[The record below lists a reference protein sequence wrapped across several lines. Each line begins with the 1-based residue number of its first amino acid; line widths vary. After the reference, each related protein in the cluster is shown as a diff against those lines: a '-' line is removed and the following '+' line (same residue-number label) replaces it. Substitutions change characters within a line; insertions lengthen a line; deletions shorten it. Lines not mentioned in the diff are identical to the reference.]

1 MRWDRGTT
9 GNSKDWNGA
18 LGTADRYGWRQG
30 TRFGWSIAPLLA
42 LGTVLL
48 SFLLQAAPAL
58 ALKPITLTGDQDRL
72 EISALGETYEGRG
85 DTLQIEM
92 APGADGATAR
102 MAVRATTPGTNP
114 NWLVFALTNPTNK
127 VIELWLT
134 ADRYT
139 PIGSGVVWPDLDARR
154 IAAVTHSAGYAPEW
168 VKNDRVDIYRLTIER
183 GQTIT
188 YVAELA
194 SDRFSRINLWQ
205 PIAFEQRQRERQLF
219 NGIMLGIT
227 GLLAVFLT
235 AVFAANH
242 KSIFPM
248 AGLVA
253 WCALALLCVD
263 FGFWH
268 KLFQMKPEDNA
279 QYRAAAEAALAASL
293 VIFLTAFLRVNLWGG
308 FARTLFVVWIAAQLA
323 IVGVAVLDPRLAA
336 TVARLSLALIGGLGF
351 VLILVLALRGLDRAL
366 ALMPTWILFLAWLF
380 GAAVTLTGRM
390 SGEFAISGLV
400 AGLVLILVLIG
411 FTVTQYAFRSDGPI
425 LGVGHGGQQLRLA
438 ALDRAG
444 VAFWEWNLRRDELRL
459 DPEIEAVLGLG
470 PGELPSGVDDLLAYV
485 HPADRERFRI
495 ELLAIREREGGTL
508 RTSIRVRH
516 ADSSYRWLEFEGA
529 SVPTSDRRNLRC
541 VGLVRDTTDQ
551 KRAQERLLNNA
562 VYDSLT
568 SLPNRE
574 LFLDRLGGA
583 IQRLREGM
591 PGQVAVIFVDVDRFR
606 SVNASF
612 GIVVG
617 DSIILTVSR
626 RISRI
631 LGGEGTLARI
641 GGDQFALFFVGQTA
655 PAELA
660 AFAERL
666 RLSLRSPIRIAGE
679 EIVLTGSIGI
689 ALGDGAED
697 TPRDLLRNAEV
708 AMHRAKRQGS
718 DRAEIFSPQMQSER
732 AERMQLERDL
742 AQAIHDRRLT
752 LLYQPIVGLSNDEL
766 IGFEAVVRWHHPKL
780 GIIAPSDLMPLAE
793 RADLATRLGSYL
805 LDRAFS
811 DIARWQQELPR
822 PEHPLFVTLSLSSRQ
837 LLSPELIQEVRNAR
851 TRSVLP
857 AGTVCLEIPESL
869 VMDNPEQATH
879 VLELLHEAGIELWM
893 DRFGTGYSSLAYLG
907 RFPFDAFKIDKALV
921 EWSSQGER
929 DAALVRSVVAIAHEL
944 GRKVVGDGVASAEDA
959 AFLRTIGCHYAQ
971 GFHYGE
977 AMGEDEVVRLLRLIR
992 KSERRMR
999 RRGMVR
1005 GQEKKK
1011 NVEPAAEAVVQPD
1024 STEGSSVVAQQAAPA
1039 ASLSARLVAAAP
1051 FGSAPSG
1058 RPPSAT
1064 PVTAPPNAA
1073 PRTRPPGLSPARPAV
1088 AAHTEPNGAAPPA
1101 MPATGPR
1108 PPPMDRR
1115 PSLMP
1120 AGNGVPPQRVA
1131 PVQPQPSPLTGGLVP
1146 PAGPGGP
1153 PPAAAPSIPRTA
1165 GAATAPPPVGS
1176 GAPVGGPP
1184 NFAAPAARPAANGGP
1199 PRPPGMRTPPQ
1210 QPTTGRPSDTAPT
1223 HQAAPNAPS
1232 PAATTAPPN
1241 PVDAMRSAELA
1252 AALGGEPATANTNG
1266 GGPRTTPAETP
1277 ARAAQVR
1284 HLEARH
1290 VAMASLSP
1298 AVAQSLARLAGSA
1311 DAAPQEAGGPRPK
1324 VAGPKA
1330 AE

>member
-1 MRWDRGTT
+1 
-9 GNSKDWNGA
+9 
-18 LGTADRYGWRQG
+18 
-30 TRFGWSIAPLLA
+30 
-42 LGTVLL
+42 
-48 SFLLQAAPAL
+48 
-58 ALKPITLTGDQDRL
+58 
-72 EISALGETYEGRG
+72 
-85 DTLQIEM
+85 
-92 APGADGATAR
+92 
-102 MAVRATTPGTNP
+102 
-114 NWLVFALTNPTNK
+114 
-127 VIELWLT
+127 
-134 ADRYT
+134 
-139 PIGSGVVWPDLDARR
+139 
-154 IAAVTHSAGYAPEW
+154 
-168 VKNDRVDIYRLTIER
+168 
-183 GQTIT
+183 
-188 YVAELA
+188 
-194 SDRFSRINLWQ
+194 
-205 PIAFEQRQRERQLF
+205 
-219 NGIMLGIT
+219 
-227 GLLAVFLT
+227 
-235 AVFAANH
+235 
-242 KSIFPM
+242 M

-411 FTVTQYAFRSDGPI
+411 FTVTQYAFRSDGPT
-425 LGVGHGGQQLRLA
+425 LGAGHGGQQLRLA

-459 DPEIEAVLGLG
+459 DPEIEAALGLG

-485 HPADRERFRI
+485 HAADRERFRL

-529 SVPTSDRRNLRC
+529 SVPSSDRRNLRC
-541 VGLVRDTTDQ
+541 VGLMRDTTDQ

-583 IQRLREGM
+583 LQRIREGT

-641 GGDQFALFFVGQTA
+641 GGDQFALFFAGQNA

-689 ALGDGAED
+689 ALGDGSED
-697 TPRDLLRNAEV
+697 APRDLLRNAEV
-708 AMHRAKRQGS
+708 AMYRAKRQGS

-732 AERMQLERDL
+732 AERLQLERDL
-742 AQAIHDRRLT
+742 AQAIQDRRLM

-793 RADLATRLGSYL
+793 RADLATRLGSYV

-822 PEHPLFVTLSLSSRQ
+822 PDHPLFVTLSLSSRQ

-851 TRSVLP
+851 ARSVLP
-857 AGTVCLEIPESL
+857 AGTVCLAVPESL

-944 GRKVVGDGVASAEDA
+944 GRRVVADGVASAEDA
-959 AFLRTIGCHYAQ
+959 TFLRSIGCHHAQ

-1011 NVEPAAEAVVQPD
+1011 TAEPVAESAAQSNGAIDMGAVPHPASVAVAPPARAG
-1024 STEGSSVVAQQAAPA
+1024 EGI
-1039 ASLSARLVAAAP
+1039 P
-1051 FGSAPSG
+1051 FGSPAQG
-1058 RPPSAT
+1058 RPTVSGPN
-1064 PVTAPPNAA
+1064 TAPPNVL
-1073 PRTRPPGLSPARPAV
+1073 PRTHPQGPASARPVMARAGSH
-1088 AAHTEPNGAAPPA
+1088 AATPPA
-1101 MPATGPR
+1101 MPMNPPR
-1108 PPPMDRR
+1108 VVPMDRSPPPIATGGNA
-1115 PSLMP
+1115 PSSR
-1120 AGNGVPPQRVA
+1120 VP
-1131 PVQPQPSPLTGGLVP
+1131 PVQPQP
-1146 PAGPGGP
+1146 A
-1153 PPAAAPSIPRTA
+1153 PAAAPPLGQNGPPPGAAPPMPRSA
-1165 GAATAPPPVGS
+1165 GVATAPPGMVSAAQAG
-1176 GAPVGGPP
+1176 VPP
-1184 NFAAPAARPAANGGP
+1184 NFAAAPRPPPNGGP
-1199 PRPPGMRTPPQ
+1199 PRPPGARTPPP
-1210 QPTTGRPSDTAPT
+1210 QPTTGR
-1223 HQAAPNAPS
+1223 H
-1232 PAATTAPPN
+1232 
-1241 PVDAMRSAELA
+1241 
-1252 AALGGEPATANTNG
+1252 GEPAAPHQTPPFAIDPARTVEAPAGPASAPAMGNG
-1266 GGPRTTPAETP
+1266 NGAAPRSAPAEALGRTTQSP
-1277 ARAAQVR
+1277 Q
-1284 HLEARH
+1284 LEARH
-1290 VAMASLSP
+1290 AAMASLSP
-1298 AVAQSLARLAGSA
+1298 AVAQSLARLAGKA
-1311 DAAPQEAGGPRPK
+1311 DAPPSDVEDALPR
-1324 VAGPKA
+1324 VLRSKA

>member
-1 MRWDRGTT
+1 MRGDRGTT
-9 GNSKDWNGA
+9 GSS
-18 LGTADRYGWRQG
+18 ADRRGKWGLADAGARTCG
-30 TRFGWSIAPLLA
+30 LALKAAAGSLLA
-42 LGTVLL
+42 FGIVLL
-48 SFLLQAAPAL
+48 VLSMQTGPAL
-58 ALKPITLTGDQDRL
+58 ALKAITLTGDQDKL
-72 EISALGETYEGRG
+72 EVSTLGEAYEGRG
-85 DTLQIEM
+85 DNLQIEM

-102 MAVRATTPGTNP
+102 MAVKATTPGTSP

-168 VKNDRVDIYRLTIER
+168 VRNDRVDIYRLTIER

-194 SDRFSRINLWQ
+194 SERFSRINLWK

-293 VIFLTAFLRVNLWGG
+293 VIFLTAFLRVHLWGG

-351 VLILVLALRGLDRAL
+351 LLILVLAVRGLDRAL
-366 ALMPTWILFLAWLF
+366 ALMPTWILYLVWLF

-411 FTVTQYAFRSDGPI
+411 FTVTQYAFRSAEPM
-425 LGVGHGGQQLRLA
+425 LGSGHGGQQLRLA

-459 DPEIEAVLGLG
+459 DHEIEAALGLG
-470 PGELPSGVDDLLAYV
+470 PGELPSSVDDFLAYL
-485 HPADRERFRI
+485 HPADRERFRL
-495 ELLAIREREGGTL
+495 ELLAIRERDGGTL
-508 RTSIRVRH
+508 RTSIRARH

-562 VYDSLT
+562 VFDSLT

-583 IQRLREGM
+583 VQRLREGA

-626 RISRI
+626 RIARI

-641 GGDQFALFFVGQTA
+641 GGDQFALFFAGHNT

-689 ALGDGAED
+689 ALSDGSED
-697 TPRDLLRNAEV
+697 NPRDLLRNAEV
-708 AMHRAKRQGS
+708 AMYRAKRQGS
-718 DRAEIFSPQMQSER
+718 DRAEIFSREMQNER
-732 AERMQLERDL
+732 AERLQLERDL
-742 AQAIHDRRLT
+742 AQAIQDRRLT

-766 IGFEAVVRWHHPKL
+766 IGFEAVVRWQHPKL
-780 GIIAPSDLMPLAE
+780 GIVSPSDLMPLAE
-793 RADLATRLGSYL
+793 QADLATRLGSYV
-805 LDRAFS
+805 LDRAVS

-822 PEHPLFVTLSLSSRQ
+822 PDHPLFVTLSLSSRQ

-851 TRSVLP
+851 ARSVLP
-857 AGTVCLEIPESL
+857 AGSVRLEIPESL

-893 DRFGTGYSSLAYLG
+893 ERFGTGYSSLAYLG

-929 DAALVRSVVAIAHEL
+929 DAALVRSIVAIAHEL

-959 AFLRTIGCHYAQ
+959 VFLRAIGCHYAQ

-999 RRGMVR
+999 RRGMMR

-1011 NVEPAAEAVVQPD
+1011 PVEAPTESVVQAD
-1024 STEGSSVVAQQAAPA
+1024 VANAVHVAPPQPVAAVPPA
-1039 ASLSARLVAAAP
+1039 RPVAAAP
-1051 FGSAPSG
+1051 PSG
-1058 RPPSAT
+1058 LPLSGGTARADAMAVPPVS
-1064 PVTAPPNAA
+1064 A
-1073 PRTRPPGLSPARPAV
+1073 PRTQPPGPVPMRSVSVRPGSNGPVPRTQPPSPAPGRRSPDRPSPPPIAAGGSPSAPRVPNGQAPPPLAHAAAAAGSKPPAV
-1088 AAHTEPNGAAPPA
+1088 AVPTPRTGGSRTTPPMSPETQAPVAASARPTTRQPTPAASRPPA
-1101 MPATGPR
+1101 MPPTASHMAARVSEAVPSNASNAKAGA
-1108 PPPMDRR
+1108 PM
-1115 PSLMP
+1115 
-1120 AGNGVPPQRVA
+1120 
-1131 PVQPQPSPLTGGLVP
+1131 
-1146 PAGPGGP
+1146 
-1153 PPAAAPSIPRTA
+1153 AAAPPIPSDPFWT
-1165 GAATAPPPVGS
+1165 GETATALASAVAAGDASGTPPRSMAGDPVGR
-1176 GAPVGGPP
+1176 PL
-1184 NFAAPAARPAANGGP
+1184 RPA
-1199 PRPPGMRTPPQ
+1199 Q
-1210 QPTTGRPSDTAPT
+1210 
-1223 HQAAPNAPS
+1223 
-1232 PAATTAPPN
+1232 
-1241 PVDAMRSAELA
+1241 
-1252 AALGGEPATANTNG
+1252 
-1266 GGPRTTPAETP
+1266 
-1277 ARAAQVR
+1277 
-1284 HLEARH
+1284 LEARH
-1290 VAMASLSP
+1290 AAMASLSP
-1298 AVAQSLARLAGSA
+1298 AVAESLARLAGKA
-1311 DAAPQEAGGPRPK
+1311 DAPSHEAGGSAAKIAR
-1324 VAGPKA
+1324 PKA

>member
-1 MRWDRGTT
+1 MARSGTGTWRGPF
-9 GNSKDWNGA
+9 GSAVRSLAAFGLVMIA
-18 LGTADRYGWRQG
+18 VLMQLG
-30 TRFGWSIAPLLA
+30 
-42 LGTVLL
+42 
-48 SFLLQAAPAL
+48 PAQ
-58 ALKPITLTGDQDRL
+58 ALKPIVLTGDQDRL
-72 EISALGETYEGRG
+72 EVSTLGEAYEGRG

-92 APGADGATAR
+92 APGVDGATAR
-102 MAVRATTPGTNP
+102 MAVKAATPGTNP
-114 NWLVFALTNPTNK
+114 NWLAFALTNPTNK

-154 IAAVTHSAGYAPEW
+154 IAAVTHSAGFAPER
-168 VKNDRVDIYRLTIER
+168 VRNDRVDIYRLTIER

-194 SDRFSRINLWQ
+194 SDRFSRINLWK
-205 PIAFEQRQRERQLF
+205 PISFEQQQRERQLF

-411 FTVTQYAFRSDGPI
+411 FTVTQYAFRSAEPM
-425 LGVGHGGQQLRLA
+425 LGVGHGGQQLRIA
-438 ALDRAG
+438 AMDRAG
-444 VAFWEWNLRRDELRL
+444 VAFWEWNVRRDELRL
-459 DPEIEAVLGLG
+459 DQEIEAALGLG
-470 PGELPSGVDDLLAYV
+470 PGELPSGVDDFLAYV
-485 HPADRERFRI
+485 HPADRERFRL

-508 RTSIRVRH
+508 RTNIRLRH

-541 VGLVRDTTDQ
+541 VGLVRDATDQ
-551 KRAQERLLNNA
+551 RRAQERLLYNA

-583 IQRLREGM
+583 LQRLREGM

-612 GIVVG
+612 GLVVG

-626 RISRI
+626 RIARI

-641 GGDQFALFFVGQTA
+641 GGDQFALFFAGQNA

-689 ALGDGAED
+689 ALSDGAEEN
-697 TPRDLLRNAEV
+697 PRDLLRNAEV
-708 AMHRAKRQGS
+708 AMYRAKRQGN
-718 DRAEIFSPQMQSER
+718 DRAEIFSPEMQSER
-732 AERMQLERDL
+732 AERLQLERDL
-742 AQAIHDRRLT
+742 AQAIQDKRLA
-752 LLYQPIVGLSNDEL
+752 LLYQPIVSLSNDEL
-766 IGFEAVVRWHHPKL
+766 IGFEAVVRWQHPKL
-780 GIIAPSDLMPLAE
+780 GIVSPSDLMPLAE
-793 RADLATRLGSYL
+793 RADLATRLGSYI

-851 TRSVLP
+851 ARSVLP

-893 DRFGTGYSSLAYLG
+893 ERFGTGYSSLPYLG

-921 EWSSQGER
+921 EWASQGER
-929 DAALVRSVVAIAHEL
+929 DAALVRSIVAIAHEL
-944 GRKVVGDGVASAEDA
+944 GRKVVGDGIASAEDA
-959 AFLRTIGCHYAQ
+959 SFLRAIGCHYAQ

-999 RRGMVR
+999 RRGLVR

-1011 NVEPAAEAVVQPD
+1011 PVEAQAEDAVSESVTDGGSGPVQSAPTAPA
-1024 STEGSSVVAQQAAPA
+1024 AAPA
-1039 ASLSARLVAAAP
+1039 SGAP
-1051 FGSAPSG
+1051 FGGDLAPRPPGPAPFSAP
-1058 RPPSAT
+1058 P
-1064 PVTAPPNAA
+1064 APTS
-1073 PRTRPPGLSPARPAV
+1073 RTRPPGLVSTRPPMPRADAV
-1088 AAHTEPNGAAPPA
+1088 ASSPRTLPPTGPG
-1101 MPATGPR
+1101 PAT
-1108 PPPMDRR
+1108 MDR
-1115 PSLMP
+1115 
-1120 AGNGVPPQRVA
+1120 
-1131 PVQPQPSPLTGGLVP
+1131 
-1146 PAGPGGP
+1146 
-1153 PPAAAPSIPRTA
+1153 
-1165 GAATAPPPVGS
+1165 APPPISAGGGS
-1176 GAPVGGPP
+1176 AGPRVNTGQPPPPLGHSPPPSNGQAVPPRPASAPVAPQIHPAMQANAIGNAIGG
-1184 NFAAPAARPAANGGP
+1184 ARPAANGT
-1199 PRPPGMRTPPQ
+1199 PRPPAMRSPPL
-1210 QPTTGRPSDTAPT
+1210 QPTTRPTEPKQSHAPHVQPAFHAPPARPHSGNGGGGRPAEPLAV
-1223 HQAAPNAPS
+1223 AAGASGAAGPS
-1232 PAATTAPPN
+1232 GSLP
-1241 PVDAMRSAELA
+1241 R
-1252 AALGGEPATANTNG
+1252 AALGETT
-1266 GGPRTTPAETP
+1266 GPPTQPVR
-1277 ARAAQVR
+1277 RAVR
-1284 HLEARH
+1284 HAE
-1290 VAMASLSP
+1290 AMASLSP
-1298 AVAQSLARLAGSA
+1298 TVAASLDRLAGKA
-1311 DAAPQEAGGPRPK
+1311 DARRQDSNGPPPRSER
-1324 VAGPKA
+1324 PKA

>member
-1 MRWDRGTT
+1 M
-9 GNSKDWNGA
+9 A
-18 LGTADRYGWRQG
+18 TAMG
-30 TRFGWSIAPLLA
+30 IASGPVATVMLL
-42 LGTVLL
+42 LICLVLH
-48 SFLLQAAPAL
+48 AGPAF
-58 ALKPITLTGDQDRL
+58 ALKPISLTGDQDRL
-72 EISALGETYEGRG
+72 EVSALGEAYEGRG

-102 MAVRATTPGTNP
+102 MAVKASTPGTNP
-114 NWLVFALTNPTNK
+114 NWLAFALTNPTNK

-154 IAAVTHSAGYAPEW
+154 ISAVTHSAGYAPER

-205 PIAFEQRQRERQLF
+205 PIAFEQRQRDRQLF

-351 VLILVLALRGLDRAL
+351 ALILVLALRGLDRAL

-411 FTVTQYAFRSDGPI
+411 FTVTQYAFRSAEPM
-425 LGVGHGGQQLRLA
+425 LGVGQGGQQLRIA
-438 ALDRAG
+438 AMDRAG
-444 VAFWEWNLRRDELRL
+444 VAFWEWNVRRDELRL
-459 DPEIEAVLGLG
+459 DHDIEAALGLG
-470 PGELPSGVDDLLAYV
+470 PGELPSGVDEFLAYV
-485 HPADRERFRI
+485 HPADRERFRL
-495 ELLAIREREGGTL
+495 ELLAIRERDGGSV
-508 RTSIRVRH
+508 RASIRVRH

-541 VGLVRDTTDQ
+541 VGLVRDTSDQ
-551 KRAQERLLNNA
+551 RRAQERLLHDA
-562 VYDSLT
+562 VFDSLT

-574 LFLDRLGGA
+574 LFLDRLGGVL
-583 IQRLREGM
+583 QRVRDGLS
-591 PGQVAVIFVDVDRFR
+591 GQVAVIFVDVDRFR
-606 SVNASF
+606 SINASF

-631 LGGEGTLARI
+631 LGDEGALARI
-641 GGDQFALFFVGQTA
+641 GGDQFAMFVSGSA

-689 ALGDGAED
+689 ALGDGTED
-697 TPRDLLRNAEV
+697 GPRELLRNAEV
-708 AMHRAKRQGS
+708 AMYRAKRQGS
-718 DRAEIFSPQMQSER
+718 DRAEIFSPDMQSER
-732 AERMQLERDL
+732 AERLQLERDL
-742 AQAIHDRRLT
+742 AQAIQDRRLT
-752 LLYQPIVGLSNDEL
+752 LLYQPIVALSNDEL
-766 IGFEAVVRWHHPKL
+766 IGFEAVVRWQHPKL
-780 GIIAPSDLMPLAE
+780 GILSPSDVMPLAE
-793 RADLATRLGSYL
+793 RADLAARLGAYV
-805 LDRAFS
+805 LDRALS

-822 PEHPLFVTLSLSSRQ
+822 PEHPLFVTLSISSRQ
-837 LLSPELIQEVRNAR
+837 LLSLELVQEVRNAR
-851 TRSVLP
+851 ARSVLP
-857 AGTVCLEIPESL
+857 AGTVRLEIPESL
-869 VMDNPEQATH
+869 VMDNPEQATR
-879 VLELLHEAGIELWM
+879 VLDLLHEAGVELWM
-893 DRFGTGYSSLAYLG
+893 ERFGTGYSSLAYLG

-959 AFLRTIGCHYAQ
+959 AFLRAIGCHYAQ

-977 AMGEDEVVRLLRLIR
+977 AMGEDEIVRLLRLIR

-1011 NVEPAAEAVVQPD
+1011 SGESATDGSVPTNGANGAGAGGYQTTAVTPPKPRIDPAVQI
-1024 STEGSSVVAQQAAPA
+1024 GAQVSSRP
-1039 ASLSARLVAAAP
+1039 
-1051 FGSAPSG
+1051 SAPPGAVSG
-1058 RPPSAT
+1058 PPPRTQPPGPLPVRQTMVRTKPVRSAPPRTMPPPSAT
-1064 PVTAPPNAA
+1064 
-1073 PRTRPPGLSPARPAV
+1073 RPPDRSPQPAGSAPTGPPV
-1088 AAHTEPNGAAPPA
+1088 SRAQTGQPPPPPA
-1101 MPATGPR
+1101 NGSVSAVRAPFAASPSHSPSHSGTQAT
-1108 PPPMDRR
+1108 PP
-1115 PSLMP
+1115 
-1120 AGNGVPPQRVA
+1120 
-1131 PVQPQPSPLTGGLVP
+1131 VP
-1146 PAGPGGP
+1146 PASQAGP
-1153 PPAAAPSIPRTA
+1153 
-1165 GAATAPPPVGS
+1165 S
-1176 GAPVGGPP
+1176 GQSSNGI
-1184 NFAAPAARPAANGGP
+1184 RPAMSPAPRAPMPHAGP
-1199 PRPPGMRTPPQ
+1199 AE
-1210 QPTTGRPSDTAPT
+1210 TTGRS
-1223 HQAAPNAPS
+1223 S
-1232 PAATTAPPN
+1232 PAAHFDLRN
-1241 PVDAMRSAELA
+1241 SAI
-1252 AALGGEPATANTNG
+1252 
-1266 GGPRTTPAETP
+1266 
-1277 ARAAQVR
+1277 
-1284 HLEARH
+1284 
-1290 VAMASLSP
+1290 ASLSP
-1298 AVAQSLARLAGSA
+1298 AVARSLARLAGNS
-1311 DAAPQEAGGPRPK
+1311 DAASDSTKGPATKSEP
-1324 VAGPKA
+1324 PEA

>member
-1 MRWDRGTT
+1 MTWDWGKVGTSTGWRRRQPQIAATSLRIQSMVRGMARHLA
-9 GNSKDWNGA
+9 A
-18 LGTADRYGWRQG
+18 LGVVLVA
-30 TRFGWSIAPLLA
+30 LLMH
-42 LGTVLL
+42 
-48 SFLLQAAPAL
+48 AAPAL

-72 EISALGETYEGRG
+72 EVSALGEAYEGRG

-102 MAVRATTPGTNP
+102 MAVKATTPGTSP
-114 NWLVFALTNPTNK
+114 NWLAFALTNPTNK

-139 PIGSGVVWPDLDARR
+139 PIGSGVIWPDLDARR

-168 VKNDRVDIYRLTIER
+168 VRNDRVDIYRLTIER

-194 SDRFSRINLWQ
+194 SERFSRINLWK

-336 TVARLSLALIGGLGF
+336 TVARLSLALIGGLGLL
-351 VLILVLALRGLDRAL
+351 LILVLALRGLDRAL
-366 ALMPTWILFLAWLF
+366 ALMPTWILYLVWLF

-411 FTVTQYAFRSDGPI
+411 FTVTQYAFRSAEPMLAG
-425 LGVGHGGQQLRLA
+425 GHGGQQLRLA
-438 ALDRAG
+438 AMDRAG

-459 DPEIEAVLGLG
+459 DHEIEAALGLG
-470 PGELPSGVDDLLAYV
+470 PGELPSGVDDFLAYV
-485 HPADRERFRI
+485 HPADRERFRL

-508 RTSIRVRH
+508 RSSLRVRH
-516 ADSSYRWLEFEGA
+516 ADSSYRWLDFEGA

-551 KRAQERLLNNA
+551 RRAQERLLNNA
-562 VYDSLT
+562 VFDSLT

-583 IQRLREGM
+583 LQRLREGF

-626 RISRI
+626 RIARI

-641 GGDQFALFFVGQTA
+641 GGDQFALFFAGQNA

-689 ALGDGAED
+689 ALSDGTEES
-697 TPRDLLRNAEV
+697 PRELLRNAEV
-708 AMHRAKRQGS
+708 AMYRAKRQGS
-718 DRAEIFSPQMQSER
+718 DRAEIFSPEMQSER
-732 AERMQLERDL
+732 AERLQLERDL
-742 AQAIHDRRLT
+742 AQAIQDRRLT

-766 IGFEAVVRWHHPKL
+766 IGFEAVVRWQHPKL
-780 GIIAPSDLMPLAE
+780 GIVSPSDLMPLAA
-793 RADLATRLGSYL
+793 RADLATRLGSYV
-805 LDRAFS
+805 LDRALS

-822 PEHPLFVTLSLSSRQ
+822 PEHPLFVALSLSSRQ

-851 TRSVLP
+851 ARSVLP
-857 AGTVCLEIPESL
+857 AGSVRLQIAESL

-893 DRFGTGYSSLAYLG
+893 ERFGTGYSSLAYLG

-921 EWSSQGER
+921 EWSSQGEQ
-929 DAALVRSVVAIAHEL
+929 DAALVRSTVAIAHEL

-959 AFLRTIGCHYAQ
+959 AFLRSIGCHYAQ

-1011 NVEPAAEAVVQPD
+1011 PVETPAETAVQASGANGGASVPQAAAAAPSARPVSAPPFGLPVSGASPAAGSGITPPIPAARTQPPGPIPVRPGMERVD
-1024 STEGSSVVAQQAAPA
+1024 TSGAGPRTMPPTMPRQAPPDRPTMPPISPGAGLAPPRVPAGQPPPHVSAMGGAGAPPPA
-1039 ASLSARLVAAAP
+1039 ASAAAP
-1051 FGSAPSG
+1051 RSAGPPTVPPASVAAQPIPASNVTSG
-1058 RPPSAT
+1058 APRPPASGVSRAPAMRSPPPQPSAERT
-1064 PVTAPPNAA
+1064 NTAPPSRA
-1073 PRTRPPGLSPARPAV
+1073 PHERTIPPPTSAPPLPGDPFRSGEATV
-1088 AAHTEPNGAAPPA
+1088 AATAAVLAEGNGSGPGVAAMRTPPPDTAAPPA
-1101 MPATGPR
+1101 R
-1108 PPPMDRR
+1108 
-1115 PSLMP
+1115 S
-1120 AGNGVPPQRVA
+1120 PQ
-1131 PVQPQPSPLTGGLVP
+1131 
-1146 PAGPGGP
+1146 
-1153 PPAAAPSIPRTA
+1153 
-1165 GAATAPPPVGS
+1165 
-1176 GAPVGGPP
+1176 
-1184 NFAAPAARPAANGGP
+1184 
-1199 PRPPGMRTPPQ
+1199 
-1210 QPTTGRPSDTAPT
+1210 
-1223 HQAAPNAPS
+1223 
-1232 PAATTAPPN
+1232 
-1241 PVDAMRSAELA
+1241 
-1252 AALGGEPATANTNG
+1252 
-1266 GGPRTTPAETP
+1266 
-1277 ARAAQVR
+1277 
-1284 HLEARH
+1284 LEARH
-1290 VAMASLSP
+1290 AAMASLSP
-1298 AVAQSLARLAGSA
+1298 AVAESLARLAGKA
-1311 DAAPQEAGGPRPK
+1311 DAPAGNTEGRPSLL
-1324 VAGPKA
+1324 ARTKA